1 MTPEEWKQAYKE
13 QTPLVVPGGIRWLW
27 TAATP
32 VLAQLGSGWT
42 GTARPI
48 RGTVAWWELMPEG
61 SRVGHFDI
69 SKMRIATA
77 QDLLE
82 LGEL

>member
-1 MTPEEWKQAYKE
+1 MTREEWKQAYKE
-13 QTPLVVPGGIRWLW
+13 QTPLVTIGGIRWLL
-27 TAATP
+27 TAVTP

-48 RGTVAWWELMPEG
+48 QGTVPVEAMT
-61 SRVGHFDI
+61 RVVHADI
-69 SKMRIATA
+69 SRMRIATA
-77 QDLLE
+77 QELLE